1 MQPDERDAGYLLDML
16 RHARGAAQTVAGRTF
31 EQYVTDENL
40 RLAVE
45 RRIEI
50 IGEAAGRVSPACRE
64 AHPEI
69 PWRKI
74 IAQRNILGHGQRAR
88 AHRPSRASCS
98 VRRRRAVVER
108 SLSFRVVFPPGAPWR
123 D

>member
-1 MQPDERDAGYLLDML
+1 MRPDERDAGYLLDML
-16 RHARGAAQTVAGRTF
+16 RHARRVAQAVRGRTL
-31 EQYVTDENL
+31 EEYAADEDL

-50 IGEAAGRVSPACRE
+50 IGEAAGRVSLAFRE

-74 IAQRNILGHGQRAR
+74 VAQRNVLAHEYGEVEDEILWQVATV
-88 AHRPSRASCS
+88 S
-98 VRRRRAVVER
+98 VPELIALLEPLV
-108 SLSFRVVFPPGAPWR
+108 PPPPTEDDR
-123 D
+123 

>member
-1 MQPDERDAGYLLDML
+1 MRPDERDAGYLLDRL

-31 EQYVTDENL
+31 EQYVADENL

-50 IGEAAGRVSPACRE
+50 IGEAAGRVSPAFRE
-64 AHPEI
+64 THPEI

-74 IAQRNILGHGQRAR
+74 IAQRNVLAHEYGEVEDEILWQVATVSVPELI
-88 AHRPSRASCS
+88 ALLVPLVPSI
-98 VRRRRAVVER
+98 E
-108 SLSFRVVFPPGAPWR
+108 
-123 D
+123 DEQ

>member
-1 MQPDERDAGYLLDML
+1 MQLDLRDAGYLHDML
-16 RHARGAAQTVAGRTF
+16 QHARGVSRAVTGRTL
-31 EQYVTDENL
+31 QDYVRDEDL

-50 IGEAAGRVSPACRE
+50 IGEAARHVSSVFQD

-74 IAQRNILGHGQRAR
+74 IAQRHVL
-88 AHRPSRASCS
+88 AHEYGEIEEEIVWAVATVSIPELINLLEPWVPSS
-98 VRRRRAVVER
+98 ED
-108 SLSFRVVFPPGAPWR
+108 GA
-123 D
+123 

>member
-74 IAQRNILGHGQRAR
+74 IAQRNIL
-88 AHRPSRASCS
+88 AHEYGEVEDEILWQVATVSVPELIALLEPLVPS
-98 VRRRRAVVER
+98 VE
-108 SLSFRVVFPPGAPWR
+108 
-123 D
+123 DEQ

>member
-1 MQPDERDAGYLLDML
+1 ML
-16 RHARGAAQTVAGRTF
+16 QHAHGVSLSVEGRSF
-31 EQYVTDENL
+31 EDFVRDENL

-50 IGEAAGRVSPACRE
+50 IGEAARRISGAFRD

-74 IAQRNILGHGQRAR
+74 IAQRNVL
-88 AHRPSRASCS
+88 AHEYGEIEDEIVWEVATVSVPELICLLHPLVPSPQDDA
-98 VRRRRAVVER
+98 
-108 SLSFRVVFPPGAPWR
+108 
-123 D
+123 